1 MLFKQTPNDKEP
13 LGRSLGEEHCRQSKQ
28 LGQAA
33 KVGMNLVCL
42 RNQEGQWAGVSQPG
56 GVESIK
62 DVSEVGRCQV
72 K

>member
-1 MLFKQTPNDKEP
+1 MLFKQTPNNKEP

-28 LGQAA
+28 LRKAA
-33 KVGMNLVCL
+33 KVGMILVCL
-42 RNQEGQWAGVSQPG
+42 RTKKASGLELAT

-62 DVSEVGRCQV
+62 DVSEVGRCQI